1 MFQKTY
7 YFQSID
13 ELDDILNTISNSEAY
28 NSASGILMQLY
39 NSKTDVDE
47 QAIINIIISQCPK
60 ACLTGMTAANIATE
74 EYDISNFPLQL
85 SVTYFKETQLV
96 QFEFD
101 MENTTAFVAGRFMSK
116 ALEELE
122 NVKCLQILYYANS
135 ISINSF
141 VHEFNHHHIP
151 TFGAKAGR
159 NIRVLNPAHI
169 YGKGVYSTG
178 FIVVAFVSTSLKI
191 YMDNNLGW
199 QPIGLEMAITKTS
212 GNSTVVEVDKKPAVD
227 IFSKYLKVSPN
238 NHFVQNVC
246 EFPLIIER
254 NNFKIARVPSGYLQ
268 DGSIS
273 FTSDVQKGD
282 HFRLSYANP
291 DNLFALTAQSV
302 NDVHNFEPEALFIFE
317 CGNRVKF
324 LKDKYLKE
332 IKQYSHYYPELS
344 VTTGY
349 AELFYTDDG
358 FGGDLNSALVAV
370 GFKESDNSTDCIIPC
385 REYIVEESAS
395 QDTNVDQEIPF
406 LERILTFLESTSK
419 ELDNLNKELGKVA
432 YTDQLT
438 KIYNRWELER
448 KIEEALELTN
458 QGMSYGLFFI
468 DIDHFKHVN
477 DTYGHD
483 VGDSVL
489 LSVVNVIKES
499 LKEGHIFGR
508 WGGEEFVYIIPDAD
522 EKTAVEFAE
531 SIRKKIDDICF
542 VTVKHI
548 TISLGVTLAKPNDTL
563 ASFVKR
569 ADDAVY
575 EAKENG
581 RNQVKFHLD

>member
-1 MFQKTY
+1 
-7 YFQSID
+7 
-13 ELDDILNTISNSEAY
+13 
-28 NSASGILMQLY
+28 
-39 NSKTDVDE
+39 
-47 QAIINIIISQCPK
+47 
-60 ACLTGMTAANIATE
+60 
-74 EYDISNFPLQL
+74 
-85 SVTYFKETQLV
+85 
-96 QFEFD
+96 
-101 MENTTAFVAGRFMSK
+101 MENTTAFVAGRVMSK
-116 ALEELE
+116 ALEDLE
-122 NVKCLQILYYANS
+122 NVKCLQILYSANS
-135 ISINSF
+135 ISINNF

-169 YGKGVYSTG
+169 YGNGVYSTG

-199 QPIGLEMAITKTS
+199 QPIGLAITKTS

-238 NHFVQNVC
+238 SHFVQNVC

-254 NNFKIARVPSGYLQ
+254 NNFKIARVPSGYLH

-273 FTSDVQKGD
+273 FTSDVQKGE

-324 LKDKYLKE
+324 LKDKYLEE
-332 IKQYSHYYPELS
+332 IKRYYHYYPELS
-344 VTTGY
+344 VTTSN

-370 GFKESDNSTDCIIPC
+370 GLKESDNSTDCIIPC
-385 REYIVEESAS
+385 REYVEEKSDLNN
-395 QDTNVDQEIPF
+395 QKIDQEIPIV
-406 LERILTFLESTSK
+406 ERILTFLESTSK

-458 QGMSYGLFFI
+458 QGMSYGLFF
-468 DIDHFKHVN
+468 K
-477 DTYGHD
+477 
-483 VGDSVL
+483 
-489 LSVVNVIKES
+489 
-499 LKEGHIFGR
+499 
-508 WGGEEFVYIIPDAD
+508 
-522 EKTAVEFAE
+522 
-531 SIRKKIDDICF
+531 
-542 VTVKHI
+542 
-548 TISLGVTLAKPNDTL
+548 
-563 ASFVKR
+563 
-569 ADDAVY
+569 
-575 EAKENG
+575 
-581 RNQVKFHLD
+581 

>member
-13 ELDDILNTISNSEAY
+13 ELDNILDTISKSQEY
-28 NSASGILMQLY
+28 NTASSILMQLY
-39 NSKTDVDE
+39 NSKTDIDE
-47 QAIINIIISQCPK
+47 CSIVQKINSKCPR

-101 MENTTAFVAGRFMSK
+101 MENTTAFVAGRVMSK
-116 ALEELE
+116 ALEDLP
-122 NVKCLQILYYANS
+122 NVKCLQILYYADS
-135 ISINSF
+135 VSINSF
-141 VHEFNHHHIP
+141 IHEFNHHHIP

-159 NIRVLNPAHI
+159 NTTVLNPAHI
-169 YGKGVYSTG
+169 YGRGIYTTG

-199 QPIGLEMAITKTS
+199 QPIGLEMSITETA
-212 GNSTVVEVDKKPAVD
+212 GNSTVVEVDNKPAVD

-238 NHFVQNVC
+238 SHFVQNVC

-254 NNFKIARVPSGYLQ
+254 NNYKIARVPSGYLE

-273 FTSDVQKGD
+273 FTSDVKKGD

-302 NDVHNFEPEALFIFE
+302 NDVHNFAPDALFLFE

-324 LKDKYLKE
+324 LKKKYLEE
-332 IKQYSHYYPELS
+332 INQYYHYFPELS

-370 GFKESDNSTDCIIPC
+370 GLKESDDSEDRIIPC
-385 REYIVEESAS
+385 REFIPKKM
-395 QDTNVDQEIPF
+395 DTSDEKADQAIPF
-406 LERILTFLESTSK
+406 LERVLTFLESTSK
-419 ELDNLNKELGKVA
+419 ELDSLNRELGKIA

-438 KIYNRWELER
+438 KVYNRWELER
-448 KIEEALELTN
+448 KIEEALSLTKE
-458 QGMSYGLFFI
+458 GAPYGLFFI

-483 VGDSVL
+483 VGDDVL
-489 LSVVNVIKES
+489 LSVVNIIKDN
-499 LKEGHIFGR
+499 LKPRHIFGR
-508 WGGEEFVYIIPDAD
+508 WGGEEFVYIIPDVD

-531 SIRKKIDDICF
+531 NIRKQIDEICF

-548 TISLGVTLAKPNDTL
+548 TISVGVTLAKPNDTL

-575 EAKENG
+575 EAKESG

>member
-7 YFQSID
+7 YFQSIA
-13 ELDDILNTISNSEAY
+13 ELDNILNTIANSEAY

-47 QAIINIIISQCPK
+47 YAIVDKIVSLCPK

-74 EYDISNFPLQL
+74 EYDISSFPLQL

-101 MENTTAFVAGRFMSK
+101 MENTTAFVAGRVMSK
-116 ALEELE
+116 ALEDLQ
-122 NVKCLQILYYANS
+122 NVKCLQILYYADS

-141 VHEFNHHHIP
+141 IHEFNHHHIP

-169 YGKGVYSTG
+169 YGKSVYSTG
-178 FIVVAFVSTSLKI
+178 FIVVAFVSTSLKV

-199 QPIGLEMAITKTS
+199 EPIGLEMAITKTS
-212 GNSTVVEVDKKPAVD
+212 GNNTIVEVDKKPAVD

-238 NHFVQNVC
+238 SHFVQNVC

-282 HFRLSYANP
+282 HFRLSYASY
-291 DNLFALTAQSV
+291 DHLCDLTNQSV
-302 NDVHNFEPEALFIFE
+302 NDVHNFAPEALFIFE
-317 CGNRVKF
+317 CANRVKF
-324 LKDKYLKE
+324 LKEQYLEE
-332 IKQYSHYYPELS
+332 IKKYSDYYPELS

-349 AELFYTDDG
+349 AELFYSDEG
-358 FGGDLNSALVAV
+358 LGGDLNSALVAV
-370 GFKESDNSTDCIIPC
+370 GLKESDNSEDCIIPF
-385 REYIVEESAS
+385 REYEDKKCLP
-395 QDTNVDQEIPF
+395 QDDNTDQDIPF
-406 LERILTFLESTSK
+406 VERILTFLESTSK
-419 ELDNLNKELGKVA
+419 ELDSLNRELGKVA

-483 VGDSVL
+483 VGDAVL
-489 LSVVNVIKES
+489 LSVVNIIKES
-499 LKEGHIFGR
+499 LKDGHVFGR

-531 SIRKKIDDICF
+531 SIRKKIDEICF
-542 VTVKHI
+542 VTVKHL